1 MITQKIKNLFQFIE
15 FLHSNIDNFNEHN
28 DLISELLLL
37 NREKQSINPDKN
49 YKDRLKY
56 NEIQTQIET
65 KFEVLKSKIV
75 TPIKS
80 KAKELNICD
89 FSNEPLYKWY
99 GVESDLRQLTK
110 NFNTNDLKE
119 ILKYKNQYIEY
130 RTNTHESFLSLQF
143 FFDELDEITKV
154 LFDYFKDVDHNE
166 YKNFEVETKK
176 ADTINELTELAKQGY
191 KVEIPIHSV
200 FNHSNDTKT
209 KKTKQPSENKEK
221 QEPPAEHLKDL
232 FEDKNLYDKVIDILI
247 DENYIEKG
255 TLIWKD
261 ETNGRNTFVAGL
273 IKVLYNKGYLSRKA
287 KNKEIPLIS
296 KNTFNVVLSKSIA
309 EKTKVNDNDKIY
321 KFIPIVTELK

>member
-56 NEIQTQIET
+56 NEIQTQIEK

-200 FNHSNDTKT
+200 FNHSNDTKAE
-209 KKTKQPSENKEK
+209 KTKQPSENKEK
-221 QEPPAEHLKDL
+221 QEPPKTRKYTAKEYALTYILTLYAKGGSIPKNRVEGGYAKNEIEQVGELKYKLKGNTFYKAVYNLKD
-232 FEDKNLYDKVIDILI
+232 YD
-247 DENYIEKG
+247 
-255 TLIWKD
+255 
-261 ETNGRNTFVAGL
+261 L
-273 IKVLYNKGYLSRKA
+273 IKKTDLEY
-287 KNKEIPLIS
+287 IS
-296 KNTFNVVLSKSIA
+296 KDWYNAIMQISN
-309 EKTKVNDNDKIY
+309 NDKD
-321 KFIPIVTELK
+321 LKEFLIKKQLI